1 MTAVRTTFFAF
12 LIALASLTYIH
23 DAKAQGMAFY
33 DTAAV
38 LEQFCVSRYDT
49 DYGYCA
55 GYITSIADVLM
66 QYELYGYSACFSNT
80 IKSQQLI
87 DNVIAYLKNHPEEVP
102 QPAKEV
108 VARALATAF
117 PCQN

>member
-1 MTAVRTTFFAF
+1 MSAARTLLFA
-12 LIALASLTYIH
+12 LCLTLASFTAIQ
-23 DAKAQGMAFY
+23 DVKAQGMAFY

-55 GYITSIADVLM
+55 GYITSVADIML
-66 QYELYGYSACFSNT
+66 QYELYGYSACFSSA

-87 DNVIAYLKNHPEEVP
+87 DNVIAYIQKHPEEVP
-102 QPAKEV
+102 RPAKEV
-108 VARALATAF
+108 VARALATSF
-117 PCQN
+117 PCQR